1 MEGTHIKASRDTR
14 KREREKTHECSRWSE
29 RRDPR
34 QAIASSVVRR
44 LLLVTLASHVLLTS
58 SSSSRLP
65 LLMLLLFDSV
75 SREQEIDERQTWM
88 HEDLARTTTLKGHP
102 ACVAKESTGA
112 GVMRSSH
119 TSHRERSVNRKDAHI
134 RTQTHTQTVTQG
146 ASGRQ
151 RLPFNEAASE

>member
-14 KREREKTHECSRWSE
+14 TREREKTHECSRWSE

-58 SSSSRLP
+58 SCSSRLP
-65 LLMLLLFDSV
+65 LLLLESV

-88 HEDLARTTTLKGHP
+88 HEDLARTTTLKDHQRTSRKRLTGRE
-102 ACVAKESTGA
+102 AKG
-112 GVMRSSH
+112 H
-119 TSHRERSVNRKDAHI
+119 TSRE
-134 RTQTHTQTVTQG
+134 
-146 ASGRQ
+146 
-151 RLPFNEAASE
+151 